1 MINFQDPDHQ
11 QRRSAAA
18 AAKQAMLQK
27 FRAASEH
34 PEVAQRQAA
43 RIAISE
49 ARLLRIAEREA
60 AKRAHEAE
68 LAEQAARAAELAAQ
82 AQREAKEAAAL
93 LAAQNAE
100 REILLKAEQKAAR
113 DARYAVRKAAKKGT
127 PSRC

>member
-60 AKRAHEAE
+60 AKRARE
-68 LAEQAARAAELAAQ
+68 AEQAARAAELAAQ
-82 AQREAKEAAAL
+82 VSVITQIDGLVCGAFEGRAFGIGWREM
-93 LAAQNAE
+93 E
-100 REILLKAEQKAAR
+100 RLPA
-113 DARYAVRKAAKKGT
+113 
-127 PSRC
+127 SRSHGL